1 MKLPICD
8 ITPFTL
14 QDFPGFTACILWFG
28 GCNMRCSYCHNP
40 ELVLGKKQRL
50 NWQDVMQFLVERV
63 DLLDGVV
70 LSGGECT
77 LSPTLPQFIRQ
88 LHNLGYKVKLDTNGL
103 TPNMLTQLIA
113 DNLLDYVA
121 LDYKAPEYNFL
132 DIVGQGEFSAFNQ
145 SLEILCNANIA
156 FEIRTTVHSALL
168 DEQDIAAIM
177 QHLQQLGF
185 TGDYYLQN
193 FQPSPETIKPLPE
206 HLNKLDVDKLPS
218 DMGFT
223 LCKRNF

>member
-1 MKLPICD
+1 
-8 ITPFTL
+8 
-14 QDFPGFTACILWFG
+14 
-28 GCNMRCSYCHNP
+28 
-40 ELVLGKKQRL
+40 
-50 NWQDVMQFLVERV
+50 MQFLVERV